1 MGIHVRAAAAVVA
14 LSTVALSG
22 CTSVGAAYA
31 VLDREA
37 GARDE
42 VPADLPGY
50 AWDDVD
56 QATARFV
63 GEDEGTSLWLARAR
77 DDASA
82 CLLAYADEESWV
94 LGCGGGG
101 ALFSVGGMTGTF
113 TVVPDGAPA
122 PEGMTRISENVYT
135 ASGGSSHS

>member
-1 MGIHVRAAAAVVA
+1 MGIHVRATLASVAV
-14 LSTVALSG
+14 LSVVALSG
-22 CTSVGAAYA
+22 CTGVGATYA

-77 DDASA
+77 DDTSA

-94 LGCGGGG
+94 LGCGGDGAPFSLGG
-101 ALFSVGGMTGTF
+101 VTGTF

-122 PEGMTRISENVYT
+122 PEGMTRVSENVYT
-135 ASGGSSHS
+135 ASSG

>member
-1 MGIHVRAAAAVVA
+1 MGILVRAAAATVTV
-14 LSTVALSG
+14 LSAVALSG
-22 CTSVGAAYA
+22 CTGVGAAYA

-37 GARDE
+37 EARDE

-50 AWDDVD
+50 AWDNVD

-77 DDASA
+77 DDTSA

-122 PEGMTRISENVYT
+122 PEGMTRVSENVYT
-135 ASGGSSHS
+135 ASSG

>member
-1 MGIHVRAAAAVVA
+1 MRIHFRAAAAAVAA
-14 LSTVALSG
+14 LSAVTLSG
-22 CTSVGAAYA
+22 CAGGGTAYA
-31 VLDREA
+31 VLDREPE
-37 GARDE
+37 ARDE
-42 VPADLPGY
+42 VPADLPAY

-82 CLLAYADEESWV
+82 CLLAYADQESWV
-94 LGCGGGG
+94 LGCGGDGASFSIGG
-101 ALFSVGGMTGTF
+101 IAGTF

-122 PEGMTRISENVYT
+122 PEGMARVSENVYT
-135 ASGGSSHS
+135 ASGG

>member
-1 MGIHVRAAAAVVA
+1 MGIHVRATLASVAV
-14 LSTVALSG
+14 LSVVALSG
-22 CTSVGAAYA
+22 CTGVGPTYA

-77 DDASA
+77 DDTSA
-82 CLLAYADEESWV
+82 CLLAYGDEESWV
-94 LGCGGGG
+94 LGCGGDGAPFSLGG
-101 ALFSVGGMTGTF
+101 VTGTF

-122 PEGMTRISENVYT
+122 PEGMTRVSENVYT
-135 ASGGSSHS
+135 ASSG